1 MPKAKGEIPFSG
13 NNRFYLEL
21 MAVLVIIILL
31 VYLAIPYYNSTLQL
45 VRDRVDEAN
54 IRILNSA
61 TLQWLLADEAHDP
74 QNIDTVDLQAE
85 LINDYLL
92 DWPISPNR
100 RRYELEDG
108 QWVAK

>member
-1 MPKAKGEIPFSG
+1 MPKAKSEIPFSN

-21 MAVLVIIILL
+21 MLVLVIIILIIA
-31 VYLAIPYYNSTLQL
+31 LAAPFYNATLQL

-61 TLQWLLADEAHDP
+61 TLQWLLADEANDP
-74 QNIDTVDLQAE
+74 QKMDTLELQAE

-92 DWPISPNR
+92 EWPISPNSST
-100 RRYELEDG
+100 YQLEDG
-108 QWVAK
+108 QWIAK